1 MRRKRRG
8 VLMGDVYQIIDN
20 SAPCR
25 RIICCRPLSLIIF
38 TQFGANGARDCTV
51 HCILSTVLCILST
64 VHCILSTVRCI
75 LRTYTFQRI
84 QILHSALSSLHC
96 CLHILLDYIIQRMY
110 DAKKLIKLFYFLC
123 SETFLCSCGSFLSA
137 SK

>member
-1 MRRKRRG
+1 M
-8 VLMGDVYQIIDN
+8 VDVYQIIDN

-38 TQFGANGARDCTV
+38 TQFGANGARDC
-51 HCILSTVLCILST
+51 T